1 VSTDGNPCQ
10 LETFSCE
17 RRCEHDCV
25 FVHFAWQNLKTLR
38 FEPQSLSPKAETL
51 EGPSQDGCVTTL
63 MICRKWLVAVAA
75 AVGKH
80 GCGVIVAA
88 TPNGEAGNG
97 IVTLLVIVTVLAPMS

>member
-1 VSTDGNPCQ
+1 
-10 LETFSCE
+10 
-17 RRCEHDCV
+17 
-25 FVHFAWQNLKTLR
+25 
-38 FEPQSLSPKAETL
+38 
-51 EGPSQDGCVTTL
+51 